1 LANTDVVSII
11 AIKRRF
17 HNDVISYSTYRG
29 DRRSLRWR
37 DNMLTRL
44 QYISE
49 KACAF
54 FRRHAIVGIGA
65 TIKAPT
71 GSVATLALKNKLL
84 VEGEIMAAS
93 KHLLFLGSWPGG
105 GSKV

>member
-11 AIKRRF
+11 TIKRRF
-17 HNDVISYSTYRG
+17 NNDVISYSTHRG
-29 DRRSLRWR
+29 NRRSLRWR
-37 DNMLTRL
+37 DDMLTRL
-44 QYISE
+44 KDISE
-49 KACAF
+49 KACPF
-54 FRRHAIVGIGA
+54 FGRNPIVRIGA

-84 VEGEIMAAS
+84 VEGEIMATS
-93 KHLLFLGSWPGG
+93 KHFLLLGSWPGG

>member
-1 LANTDVVSII
+1 LANADVVSII
-11 AIKRRF
+11 AIERRF
-17 HNDVISYSTYRG
+17 DNDVISDSTHRG

-44 QYISE
+44 QDISE

-54 FRRHAIVGIGA
+54 FGRHAIVGIGA

-84 VEGEIMAAS
+84 VEGEIMATS
-93 KHLLFLGSWPGG
+93 KHFLFLGSWPAG